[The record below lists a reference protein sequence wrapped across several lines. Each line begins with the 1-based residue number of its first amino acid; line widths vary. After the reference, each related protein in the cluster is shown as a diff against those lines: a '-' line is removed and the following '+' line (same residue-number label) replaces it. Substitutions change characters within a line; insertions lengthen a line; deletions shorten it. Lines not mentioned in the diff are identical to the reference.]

1 MGKIFTNRKNMIE
14 QMEMQDT
21 LELVRQAQDVV
32 RSRFLL
38 CILVTQRIHQLENG
52 AQPTIEVDPERY
64 SSPKTFF
71 ELALREIIEGNMD
84 LEQVTEEE

>member
-1 MGKIFTNRKNMIE
+1 MIE
-14 QMEMQDT
+14 MEMQET

-32 RSRFLL
+32 KSRFLL
-38 CILVTQRIHQLENG
+38 CLLVTQRIHQLENG
-52 AQPTIEVDPERY
+52 AQPTIDVDPEQY
-64 SSPKTFF
+64 TNPKTFF

>member
-1 MGKIFTNRKNMIE
+1 MIE
-14 QMEMQDT
+14 MEMQDT

-32 RSRFLL
+32 KSRFLL
-38 CILVTQRIHQLENG
+38 CLLVTQRIHQLEDG
-52 AQPTIEVDPERY
+52 AQPTIEVDPDQY

-84 LEQVTEEE
+84 LEQISEEE

>member
-1 MGKIFTNRKNMIE
+1 MSE
-14 QMEMQDT
+14 MEMQDT

-32 RSRFLL
+32 KSRFLL
-38 CILVTQRIHQLENG
+38 CLLVTQRIHQLENG
-52 AQPTIEVDPERY
+52 AQPTIEVDPDQY

-84 LEQVTEEE
+84 LEQITEEE

>member
-1 MGKIFTNRKNMIE
+1 M
-14 QMEMQDT
+14 
-21 LELVRQAQDVV
+21 VREAQDVV
-32 RSRFLL
+32 KSRYLL

-52 AQPTIEVDPERY
+52 AEPTIEVDVDEPLNN
-64 SSPKTFF
+64 PKIFF

>member
-1 MGKIFTNRKNMIE
+1 MVE
-14 QMEMQDT
+14 MEMKDT

-32 RSRFLL
+32 KSRFLL

-52 AQPTIEVDPERY
+52 AQPTIDVDPDQY

-84 LEQVTEEE
+84 LEQVTEED

>member
-1 MGKIFTNRKNMIE
+1 
-14 QMEMQDT
+14 MEMQDT

-32 RSRFLL
+32 KSRFLL

-52 AQPTIEVDPERY
+52 AQPTIDVDPEQY
-64 SSPKTFF
+64 NNPKTFF

-84 LEQVTEEE
+84 LEQVTEED